1 MSTTNQLS
9 HSEENYLKAV
19 YALTP
24 AGKPDG
30 ISTSDIAERLK
41 TKASSVTD
49 MVQKLAEKDLLN
61 YKKYQGVQLTDTG
74 KRAAVEVVRK
84 HRLWETFLKE
94 KLGFGW
100 DEVHEIAEQLE
111 HIQSEELV
119 ERLDRFLGHPKFDPH
134 GDPIPDP
141 SGRVQTRKS
150 FPISELS
157 VGQRGVIT
165 GVRDS
170 SSAFLQYLD
179 RQQLV
184 LGTEVRVE
192 EVFEY
197 DQSVRVLA
205 NKKELTLSS
214 EVSKNIKLQI
224 QSS

>member
-1 MSTTNQLS
+1 MSATNQLS

-24 AGKPDG
+24 ADNPDG
-30 ISTSDIAERLK
+30 ISTSDIAERLN

-49 MVQKLAEKDLLN
+49 MVQKLAEKELLN

-111 HIQSEELV
+111 HIQSEELI
-119 ERLDRFLGHPKFDPH
+119 ERLDRFLGFPKYDPH

-141 SGRVQTRKS
+141 SGKIQTGS
-150 FPISELS
+150 SQPISELK
-157 VGQRGVIT
+157 VGERGVIT

-170 SSAFLQYLD
+170 SASFLQYLD
-179 RQQLV
+179 KQRLI
-184 LGTEVRVE
+184 LGTEVIVIE
-192 EVFEY
+192 FFEY
-197 DQSVRVLA
+197 DQSVKIKA
-205 NKKELTLSS
+205 GGKEITISY
-214 EVSKNIKLQI
+214 EVSKNIKVQLQ
-224 QSS
+224 QS